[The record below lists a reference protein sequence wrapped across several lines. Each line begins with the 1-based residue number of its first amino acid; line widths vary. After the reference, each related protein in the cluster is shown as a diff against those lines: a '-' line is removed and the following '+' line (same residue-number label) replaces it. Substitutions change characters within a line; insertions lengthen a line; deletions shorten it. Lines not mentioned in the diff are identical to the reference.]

1 MLLNLNTIDK
11 VKRFSNIVLTYE
23 SDIDAIRGRY
33 IIDAKSIIG
42 LFTIDL
48 SKPVE
53 IKIHSQD
60 AEELERFENDMKPFC
75 MKESRNESILPC
87 R

>member
-53 IKIHSQD
+53 IEIHSQD
-60 AEELERFENDMKPFC
+60 AEELERFENDMKPFLY
-75 MKESRNESILPC
+75 EGEQE
-87 R
+87 

>member
-11 VKRFSNIVLTYE
+11 VKKFSNIVLTYE

-60 AEELERFENDMKPFC
+60 AEELERFENDMKPFLY
-75 MKESRNESILPC
+75 EGE
-87 R
+87 

>member
-53 IKIHSQD
+53 IKIHSQN
-60 AEELERFENDMKPFC
+60 AEELERFENDMKPFLY
-75 MKESRNESILPC
+75 EGEQE
-87 R
+87 

>member
-60 AEELERFENDMKPFC
+60 AEELERFENDMKPFLY
-75 MKESRNESILPC
+75 EGEQE
-87 R
+87 

>member
-60 AEELERFENDMKPFC
+60 VEELERFENDMKPFLY
-75 MKESRNESILPC
+75 EGE
-87 R
+87 

>member
-23 SDIDAIRGRY
+23 SDIDVIRGRY

-60 AEELERFENDMKPFC
+60 AEELERFENDMKPFLY
-75 MKESRNESILPC
+75 EGEQE
-87 R
+87 